1 MKYVAQDGKVFE
13 NENRCI
19 AYENDLK
26 MKAEQEKLKK
36 QEKDKRWNEVTNAK
50 ENYIKL
56 YEQYATDYPS
66 PCRKLI
72 ADDFDRTVRNIFG
85 F

>member
-13 NENRCI
+13 NEN
-19 AYENDLK
+19 DLK
-26 MKAEQEKLKK
+26 MKAEKEKLKK
-36 QEKDKRWNEVTNAK
+36 QEKDKRWNEVINAK

-56 YEQYATDYPS
+56 YEQYTIDYPS

-72 ADDFDRTVRNIFG
+72 ASVFI
-85 F
+85 

>member
-19 AYENDLK
+19 AYENNLK
-26 MKAEQEKLKK
+26 MKAEQEK
-36 QEKDKRWNEVTNAK
+36 DKRWDEVTNAK

-56 YEQYATDYPS
+56 YEQYTIDYPS

-72 ADDFDRTVRNIFG
+72 ASVFI
-85 F
+85 